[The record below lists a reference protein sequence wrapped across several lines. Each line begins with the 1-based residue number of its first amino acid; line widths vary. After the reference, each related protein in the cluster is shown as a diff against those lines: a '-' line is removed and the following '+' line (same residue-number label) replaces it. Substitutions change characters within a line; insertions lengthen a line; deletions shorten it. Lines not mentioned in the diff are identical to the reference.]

1 MNSIERIR
9 TICDRNHI
17 SIARLE
23 RECGFSNG
31 YIRNL
36 KEGTMPAD
44 RMLLVSEF
52 LGVPMV
58 ELITGKKDDRELSRK
73 EFILLDVYRNL
84 NEDGQE
90 ELNRYAHMLL
100 RLPEYQ
106 KGQKLLGSNLG

>member
-1 MNSIERIR
+1 MNSIERIKA
-9 TICDRNHI
+9 ICNQNHV
-17 SIARLE
+17 SIAKLE

-52 LGVPMV
+52 LGVSMI
-58 ELITGKKDDRELSRK
+58 ELITGEKPEWELNRK
-73 EFILLDVYRNL
+73 EFILMSVYRDL

-106 KGQKLLGSNLG
+106 KGQKSLGSNVG